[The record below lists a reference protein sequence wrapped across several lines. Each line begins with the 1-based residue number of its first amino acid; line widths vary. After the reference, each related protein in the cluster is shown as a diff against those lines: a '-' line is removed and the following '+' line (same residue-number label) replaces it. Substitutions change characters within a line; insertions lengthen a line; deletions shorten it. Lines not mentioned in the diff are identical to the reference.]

1 MEVNTFLRGRFI
13 LKKNGQC
20 DIWGEVAYNFNV
32 KTLFLDFDGVIHPE
46 FCHESRHF
54 CCLPMF
60 EQVLRRCKDWDVV
73 ITSTWRLQR
82 SFESLRAVF
91 SGDVA
96 SRVLGV
102 TPRFAELNDVP
113 NSLLGY
119 EREAEC
125 NAWLRENDRIVFP
138 WLAIDDRS
146 WLFRPFNSS
155 VFLVDGKT
163 GLTAEVAEELT
174 ERLLKL

>member
-1 MEVNTFLRGRFI
+1 
-13 LKKNGQC
+13 
-20 DIWGEVAYNFNV
+20 
-32 KTLFLDFDGVIHPE
+32 
-46 FCHESRHF
+46 
-54 CCLPMF
+54 MF

>member
-1 MEVNTFLRGRFI
+1 
-13 LKKNGQC
+13 
-20 DIWGEVAYNFNV
+20 
-32 KTLFLDFDGVIHPE
+32 
-46 FCHESRHF
+46 
-54 CCLPMF
+54 MF

-125 NAWLRENDRIVFP
+125 NAWLRANDRIVFP

>member
-1 MEVNTFLRGRFI
+1 M
-13 LKKNGQC
+13 
-20 DIWGEVAYNFNV
+20 